1 MFQISQYLYFISTI
15 VSSSFSCPIF
25 FYSDTSSWVFRQ
37 YSSLLSI
44 FSHLQ
49 KTITIL
55 YFSISHEVYFYT
67 FRGFNKVKLE
77 SYNWHLIKVFWHL
90 RSVHFKAQCKVHF
103 IQDIISESKLH
114 LKLCKVQSTS
124 NGKIALSLEL
134 FCKLQ
139 ISAMS
144 ISIMA
149 IEINSQECSH

>member
-1 MFQISQYLYFISTI
+1 MD
-15 VSSSFSCPIF
+15 VSNNNWHWFTQFYKTDRWNLCVRLPIGP
-25 FYSDTSSWVFRQ
+25 SA
-37 YSSLLSI
+37 LSI
-44 FSHLQ
+44 LLCFPFSHIDIKKLQ
-49 KTITIL
+49 
-55 YFSISHEVYFYT
+55 FYT

-124 NGKIALSLEL
+124 NGKIALSREL

-149 IEINSQECSH
+149 IEINSQECSL